1 MENFKNAKIVCS
13 IILFTEF
20 FYGIIIIILN
30 KFSIIQLKPSQILIK
45 SLYFISALII
55 ISLFILKK
63 FIFYSKSMLK
73 LSNDELRRK
82 MSGIFILLC
91 AISEIISI
99 LGLIL
104 YFITGVFQASIL
116 LVGVSILSTLLVFPF
131 DAIVSN
137 YIEEIRRRR
146 EFD

>member
-1 MENFKNAKIVCS
+1 
-13 IILFTEF
+13 
-20 FYGIIIIILN
+20 
-30 KFSIIQLKPSQILIK
+30 
-45 SLYFISALII
+45 
-55 ISLFILKK
+55 
-63 FIFYSKSMLK
+63 MLK

>member
-1 MENFKNAKIVCS
+1 MKNFKNAKIVCS
-13 IILFTEF
+13 IILLTEF
-20 FYGIIIIILN
+20 FYGAIIIILN
-30 KFSIIQLKPSQILIK
+30 KFSIIQLKPSQILTK

-55 ISLFILKK
+55 ICLFILKK
-63 FIFYSKSMLK
+63 FIFYTKSMLK
-73 LSNDELRRK
+73 LSDDKLSMK
-82 MSGIFILLC
+82 MSSIFILFC
-91 AISEIISI
+91 AISESISI

-116 LVGVSILSTLLVFPF
+116 LIGVSILSTLLVFPF
-131 DAIVSN
+131 DAVVSN